1 MKVAVNNFVRR
12 QIKKSGKTYSEE
24 LSFEFFA
31 KHAEDK
37 LNRSEFEDGYR
48 DGVRICL
55 LYTSPSPRDA
65 TLSRMP
71 SSA

>member
-37 LNRSEFEDGYR
+37 LNRNEFEDGYR
-48 DGVRICL
+48 DGVRIVKLDHDYVEQVFC
-55 LYTSPSPRDA
+55 P
-65 TLSRMP
+65 
-71 SSA
+71 

>member
-12 QIKKSGKTYSEE
+12 QIKKSGKTFSKE

-37 LNRSEFEDGYR
+37 LNRNEFEDGYR
-48 DGVRICL
+48 DGVRIV
-55 LYTSPSPRDA
+55 
-65 TLSRMP
+65 
-71 SSA
+71 